1 MSQKIIVTGATGL
14 VGSHLLIEL
23 TQKHEEVTALYRNEE
38 SKKLVNQLFSY
49 YKKSEEYKKVV
60 WEKGD
65 IKDLKRLKTLFIG
78 ATTIYHTAA
87 LVSFEKKVAEKLYET
102 NVNGTKNVLEA
113 IEYNNV
119 SSFVFISSVAS
130 IRNKNSAGYF
140 VEEGSLE
147 GDRDWTDYAKSKT
160 KSEKLVLEA
169 KRGGLKTV
177 IVNPGVILGPG
188 EISRSST
195 AIFNTIK
202 QGLSFY
208 TLGINGFVDVRDVVD
223 AALLLSELDSSE
235 DRYICVG
242 DNITF
247 KHLFET
253 ISKAMNIDPPKYK
266 ANQFLLAVAW
276 RIEAVIAKVQQR
288 DPKLTK
294 ENTSSAL
301 EVIRYDSSLLKN
313 ELSFKFRPLEKASEN
328 TANFFRFLEKH

>member
-14 VGSHLLIEL
+14 VGSHLLVKL
-23 TQKHEEVTALYRNEE
+23 TQEHKEVIALYRNEE
-38 SKKLVNQLFSY
+38 AKKLVNKLFSY
-49 YKKSEEYKKVV
+49 YNKSEDYNKVV
-60 WEKGD
+60 WQKVD
-65 IKDLKRLKTLFIG
+65 INDLKRLKIIFKG
-78 ATTIYHTAA
+78 AKTIYHTAA
-87 LVSFEKKVAEKLYET
+87 LVSFEKRDAKKLYET
-102 NVNGTKNVLEA
+102 NVIGTKNVLEA
-113 IEYNNV
+113 IEYNDV

-140 VEEGSLE
+140 VEEGTVD
-147 GDRDWTDYAKSKT
+147 GNRNWTDYAKSKT

-223 AALLLSELDSSE
+223 AVLLLNELE
-235 DRYICVG
+235 NTADRYVCVG
-242 DNITF
+242 DNVTF
-247 KHLFET
+247 KYLFDT
-253 ISKAMNIDPPKYK
+253 ISKAMNVSSPKYK
-266 ANQFLLAVAW
+266 ANQFLLAIAW
-276 RIEAVIAKVQQR
+276 RIESVLAKIKQR

-313 ELSFKFRPLEKASEN
+313 ELSMKFRSLEEACEN
-328 TANFFRFLEKH
+328 AAKFFRFLEKS